1 VESKPIK
8 PLSWNLFKGS
18 VLLHLFSLFTKK
30 IQVRKLQL
38 HGPGEITP
46 LLGALAIL
54 VEVWFPAPS
63 LGSSH
68 QAATQHTTACS
79 CSSRRPD
86 TFLPLHVAAHCI
98 VRKLKYTHTEAII
111 QSLSHTCTKQ
121 LTKSRNLLKTGLG
134 EIVLR
139 LASMA
144 LFYRSKFSAWDSNAH
159 FCLCGHTSQWIHLHI
174 DMHSHILKRNEIYL

>member
-1 VESKPIK
+1 MKLCGIQADKTTKLEPIQRLCSLA
-8 PLSWNLFKGS
+8 PF
-18 VLLHLFSLFTKK
+18 LLIHQENTG
-30 IQVRKLQL
+30 RKLQL
-38 HGPGEITP
+38 HGPGEMTP

-98 VRKLKYTHTEAII
+98 VRKLKYTHA
-111 QSLSHTCTKQ
+111 HTGNHTI
-121 LTKSRNLLKTGLG
+121 TVTHMHKTT
-134 EIVLR
+134 
-139 LASMA
+139 
-144 LFYRSKFSAWDSNAH
+144 N
-159 FCLCGHTSQWIHLHI
+159 
-174 DMHSHILKRNEIYL
+174 